1 VTFQVEELLNEDG
14 TSHYADWFN
23 SLDAVAA
30 AKVTVAKVRMEA
42 GNLSSVEWFRGIGE
56 FKINWG
62 PGLRIYLAR
71 DGARLIVLLGGGTK
85 RGQQRD
91 IDRAARLWQSY
102 LRRRNAARDPKRK

>member
-1 VTFQVEELLNEDG
+1 MFG
-14 TSHYADWFN
+14 TTGLSIAPK
-23 SLDAVAA
+23 
-30 AKVTVAKVRMEA
+30 AKVHMEA

-62 PGLRIYLAR
+62 PGYRIYLAR
-71 DGARLIVLLGGGTK
+71 DGARLIVLPGGGIK

-91 IDRAARLWQSY
+91 IDRAIVLWQSY